1 MPPAQKISGRS
12 RRTGRPSPEFC
23 KPKLPSKTVGFS
35 RIRLVAHRCF
45 NCSCFYSR
53 QQLIIHW
60 KSGTLWKTLK
70 KKQVYKDEIYFL
82 ISCFAFYKSRFYLHK
97 NIYFW

>member
-70 KKQVYKDEIYFL
+70 KTSIQGWDIFFDIVFCFL
-82 ISCFAFYKSRFYLHK
+82 
-97 NIYFW
+97 